1 MTMRYAKLG
10 NKALLERAG
19 AKGFT
24 DAIDSGDLTSGG
36 RLNPEQADRFIDYV
50 VDQSVLFKDGI
61 RVRRMNSDRAQ
72 LDKLQVGTRILRKA
86 TEGTDPGT
94 VAGIATAQRQ
104 LSVTEL
110 ILPVDIT
117 FSFMEDNIERDNF
130 EQHVM
135 AMFGIQLSNDLE
147 DLGING
153 DGVTTPFLS
162 IEKGWLQIIK
172 DEVASPGP
180 NETAPAR
187 FDTNAA
193 TDFRNVI
200 FPGML
205 ALLPS
210 KFKANKSA
218 LRFYVSVGNAEA
230 YQFQIGQRQTMAGD
244 AALLVAQNA
253 LTYGGIPVVGATY
266 MPDSNHLLT
275 LPDNLVFGV
284 RRDVS
289 LGIFKNERKRVW
301 EYTWTLRVDYEIV
314 EPTAIV
320 IGYNF

>member
-24 DAIDSGDLTSGG
+24 DSVDTADLSSGG

-61 RVRRMNSDRAQ
+61 RVRRMNADRAQ
-72 LDKLQVGTRILRKA
+72 LDKLQVGTRVLRKA

-94 VAGIATAQRQ
+94 VAGIKTAQRS

-130 EQHVM
+130 EQHIM

-147 DLGING
+147 DLAING
-153 DGVTTPFLS
+153 DGTTGDFLS
-162 IEKGWLQIIK
+162 IEKGWLQVIK
-172 DEVASPGP
+172 DEISAPGT
-180 NETAPAR
+180 NETAPQR
-187 FDTNAA
+187 FDTNGA

-200 FPGML
+200 FPGIL
-205 ALLPS
+205 ALMPA
-210 KFKANKSA
+210 KFKGNKAA

-230 YQFQIGQRQTMAGD
+230 YAFQIGQRQTGAGD
-244 AALLVAQNA
+244 NSLINA
-253 LTYGGIPVVGATY
+253 TAPSYVGIPVVGVPY
-266 MPDSNHLLT
+266 MPDSDTLLT
-275 LPDNLVFGV
+275 LPDNLVFGI

-320 IGYNF
+320 IGYNY